1 MHKFLQILFQPY
13 PFDVSW
19 KTNLTESAFGFAFV
33 TFFLFIFKPF
43 GIEIHDGEQFAFLT
57 ICIYF
62 GLVTWT
68 VLMLYHLFQLA
79 LPQIF
84 KEDGWKVW
92 KEIMATSVMISC
104 LATANMLFSN
114 YYFDQPSLWQFF
126 WGWQKTTFSVG
137 IFPTVFIAFYKQM
150 KLTKQYNT
158 ESQVINQNLEIRNQ
172 DTTENQIAENQI
184 ITIFGENQNEKLAID
199 KSQLCYISAADNYV
213 QVFYA
218 ENGSLKQTLLRS
230 SLKKIEDN
238 LAEFSDFYRCHR
250 TYIVNLQKV
259 KYISGNAQGYKLH
272 LENIDTLIPVSRSLN
287 EEIATKFAKK

>member
-1 MHKFLQILFQPY
+1 MHKFLQVLFQPY
-13 PFDVSW
+13 PLDVSW
-19 KTNLTESAFGFAFV
+19 KANFKKATFGFAFV

-43 GIEIHDGEQFAFLT
+43 GIENSDTDAFSLFI

-62 GLVTWT
+62 GLITWAI
-68 VLMLYHLFQLA
+68 LMLFYLSQLA
-79 LPQIF
+79 LPHLF
-84 KEDGWKVW
+84 KEEGWKVW
-92 KEIMATSVMISC
+92 KEITATSMMISC

-126 WGWQKTTFSVG
+126 WGWQKSTFSIG
-137 IFPTVFIAFYKQM
+137 IFPTVLIAFYKQI
-150 KLTKQYNT
+150 KLTNQYNT

-172 DTTENQIAENQI
+172 SANEKEIIVNQI

-213 QVFYA
+213 QVFYL
-218 ENGSLKQTLLRS
+218 ENDRLKQTLLRS
-230 SLKKIEDN
+230 SLKKIEEN
-238 LAEFSDFYRCHR
+238 LAEFSEFYRCHR

-259 KYISGNAQGYKLH
+259 KHISGNAQGYKLH

-287 EEIATKFAKK
+287 EEMAAKFTKK